1 MTGKLKIRIVI
12 CLKLTISSSDQM
24 DWPTLLFVVFSS
36 VLNGELSFIFFSI
49 VLTLGLVE
57 PLQRYINYK
66 STVFSYF

>member
-1 MTGKLKIRIVI
+1 MTGKLKIHIVI
-12 CLKLTISSSDQM
+12 CGKLTISSSDQM

-57 PLQRYINYK
+57 HQNG
-66 STVFSYF
+66 